1 MYAMILFPIE
11 YSENG
16 SNIEHN
22 MQVSVD
28 NFVSEIFRLT
38 K

>member
-11 YSENG
+11 FSENG
-16 SNIEHN
+16 SNIEYS

-28 NFVSEIFRLT
+28 NFVSEFFRLT